1 MDAGGSG
8 PTRPGVLP
16 LRVPILVAENLRKAY
31 GDVTLLDGVD
41 LSIHEGERVGLVGS
55 NGAGK
60 STLARLL
67 LGIDTA
73 DEGRVARRRE
83 STIRYLSQEPALPM
97 DRTARDI
104 VFDGLGA
111 WADAFRT
118 HEALSQRIASE
129 EPGWEELLD
138 EQAAS
143 AQEVE
148 RLGGWER
155 SRQVDV
161 LLEQLGMRQILR
173 PIEELSGGERRRVAL
188 ARLLVEEPSLAILD
202 EPTNH
207 LDADTIEWLE
217 TYLKEQ
223 YRGALLLI
231 THDRYVLDRVV
242 TRTLEIDQGQVHSYA
257 GGWQAYL
264 TAKAERMAHASR
276 AEANRKNLLRTELEW
291 LRRSPKA
298 RTSKSK
304 ARVDRAVALRD
315 AKGPQVDR
323 AARFELQ
330 TERLGG
336 TVLETHDLSL
346 ELGGRE
352 LVRSL
357 SFVLQ
362 RGERVGIVGPNGVGK
377 TTLLRSILGELEP
390 SAGRVV
396 VGKNTKFAY
405 FDQGRSGL
413 DDEQSLQ
420 HNVAGDRSHVQFQGK
435 SVDIRSY
442 LKRFLFEPHRA
453 RDRVIALSGGERAR
467 AALAKMLL
475 LPANVLVLDEP
486 TNDLDVSTLATLEE
500 MLVEGESTALI
511 VCHDRY
517 FLDRVATGI
526 LAFEDDGQVTAYA
539 GNYSDYRE
547 RRAERDTARERSSRA
562 VDTPEKRRSAPKPR
576 KLSYKEKIELEEL
589 VASIEQAET
598 GAAEIEATLSDP
610 ALYAERASEVP
621 GIVERQREIQEE
633 LERLMSRWMELEA
646 ISTG

>member
-1 MDAGGSG
+1 M
-8 PTRPGVLP
+8 LP
-16 LRVPILVAENLRKAY
+16 LRVPILVAENLRKSY
-31 GDVTLLDGVD
+31 GDLQLLDGVD

-55 NGAGK
+55 NGTGK
-60 STLARLL
+60 STLARVL
-67 LGIDTA
+67 LGIETA

-83 STIRYLSQEPALPM
+83 ATIRYLSQEPDLPLE
-97 DRTARDI
+97 RTARDI

-111 WADAFRT
+111 WADAFRN
-118 HEALSQRIASE
+118 HEALSHRIAAQE
-129 EPGWEELLD
+129 AGWEALLS
-138 EQAAS
+138 EQADS
-143 AQEVE
+143 AHEVE

-155 SRQVDV
+155 SRRVDV

-173 PIEELSGGERRRVAL
+173 PIRELSGGERRRVAL
-188 ARLLVEEPSLAILD
+188 AQLLVEEPTLAILD

-223 YRGALLLI
+223 YTGALLLI

-257 GGWQAYL
+257 GGWQSYL

-276 AEANRKNLLRTELEW
+276 SEANRKNLLRTELEW

-315 AKGPQVDR
+315 TQGPQAERV
-323 AARFELQ
+323 ARFELQ
-330 TERLGG
+330 KERLGG
-336 TVLETHDLSL
+336 TILETDDLSL

-352 LVRSL
+352 LVRAL

-362 RGERVGIVGPNGVGK
+362 RGERVGIVGPNGAGK
-377 TTLLRSILGELEP
+377 TTLLKGILGQLEP
-390 SAGRVV
+390 SGGRVV

-413 DDEQSLQ
+413 DEEQSLQ
-420 HNVAGDRSHVQFQGK
+420 HNVAEDRSHVEFQGK

-453 RDRVIALSGGERAR
+453 RDRLSALSGGERAR

-475 LPANVLVLDEP
+475 VPANVLVLDEP

-500 MLVEGESTALI
+500 MLVEGQSTALI

-526 LAFEDDGQVTAYA
+526 LAFEEDGQVTAYA

-547 RRAERDTARERSSRA
+547 GRDA
-562 VDTPEKRRSAPKPR
+562 RSAARDAPSPRSHKPEIRETTPKPR
-576 KLSYKEKIELEEL
+576 KLSYRERIELGEVL
-589 VASIEQAET
+589 ASIDRAEA
-598 GAAEIEATLSDP
+598 GAAEIESTLSDP
-610 ALYAERASEVP
+610 RLYAERASEVP
-621 GIVERQREIQEE
+621 GIVEQQRELQEQ
-633 LERLMSRWMELEA
+633 LGQLMSRWMELEA
-646 ISTG
+646 ISTNEGSQ

>member
-1 MDAGGSG
+1 
-8 PTRPGVLP
+8 
-16 LRVPILVAENLRKAY
+16 VPILVAENLRKAY

-41 LSIHEGERVGLVGS
+41 VSIHEGERIGLVGS

-60 STLARLL
+60 STLARILV
-67 LGIDTA
+67 GIEMA

-83 STIRYLSQEPALPM
+83 ATIRYLSQEPDLPM
-97 DRTARDI
+97 ERTARDV

-118 HEALSQRIASE
+118 HEALSQRIATQ
-129 EPGWEELLD
+129 EPGWEELLR

-143 AQEVE
+143 AHEVE

-173 PIEELSGGERRRVAL
+173 PSEELSGG
-188 ARLLVEEPSLAILD
+188 ARLD

-217 TYLKEQ
+217 SYLEQ
-223 YRGALLLI
+223 QYGGALLLI

-242 TRTLEIDQGQVHSYA
+242 TRTLEIDQGQIHSYA
-257 GGWQAYL
+257 GGWQSYL

-315 AKGPQVDR
+315 AQGPQVER
-323 AARFELQ
+323 VARFELQ
-330 TERLGG
+330 KERLGG
-336 TVLETHDLSL
+336 TVLETQDLSL

-362 RGERVGIVGPNGVGK
+362 RGERIGIVGPNGAGK
-377 TTLLRSILGELEP
+377 TTLLRGILGEIEP
-390 SAGRVV
+390 SGGRVV

-453 RDRVIALSGGERAR
+453 RDKVAALSGGERAR

-475 LPANVLVLDEP
+475 VPANVLVLDEP

-539 GNYSDYRE
+539 GNYTNYRE
-547 RRAERDTARERSSRA
+547 GRAQRDAARERTSPVA
-562 VDTPEKRRSAPKPR
+562 GKPEKRRTTPKPR
-576 KLSYKEKIELEEL
+576 KLSYKEKVELEQI
-589 VASIEQAET
+589 VASIEHAET
-598 GAAEIEATLSDP
+598 TASEIESTLSDP
-610 ALYAERASEVP
+610 ATYAERASEVP
-621 GIVERQREIQEE
+621 AIVERQREIQGE

-646 ISTG
+646 ISSG

>member
-1 MDAGGSG
+1 
-8 PTRPGVLP
+8 
-16 LRVPILVAENLRKAY
+16 VPILVAENLRKSY
-31 GDVTLLDGVD
+31 GEVTLLDGVN

-60 STLARLL
+60 STLARIL
-67 LGIDTA
+67 LGIETA

-83 STIRYLSQEPALPM
+83 ATIRYLSQEPDLPM

-111 WADAFRT
+111 WADAFRS
-118 HEALSQRIASE
+118 HEAVSHRIAAQ
-129 EPGWEELLD
+129 EPGWEELLG
-138 EQAAS
+138 EQAAC
-143 AQEVE
+143 AHEVE

-173 PIEELSGGERRRVAL
+173 PVSELSGGERRRVAL
-188 ARLLVEEPSLAILD
+188 AKLLVEEPTLAILD

-207 LDADTIEWLE
+207 LDADTIEWFE
-217 TYLKEQ
+217 TYLKQQ

-242 TRTLEIDQGQVHSYA
+242 TRTIEIDRGQVHSYA
-257 GGWQAYL
+257 GGWQSYL
-264 TAKAERMAHASR
+264 AAKAERMAHASR

-315 AKGPQVDR
+315 TQGPQAERV
-323 AARFELQ
+323 ARFELQ

-336 TVLETHDLSL
+336 TVLETHDLNL
-346 ELGGRE
+346 ELGGQE

-357 SFVLQ
+357 SLVLQ
-362 RGERVGIVGPNGVGK
+362 RGQRVGIVGPNGAGK
-377 TTLLRSILGELEP
+377 TTLLKAILGEIEP
-390 SAGRVV
+390 SGGRVV

-413 DDEQSLQ
+413 DEEQSLQ
-420 HNVAGDRSHVQFQGK
+420 HNVAGDRSHVDFQGK
-435 SVDIRSY
+435 SLDIRSY

-453 RDRVIALSGGERAR
+453 RDPVAVLSGGERAR

-475 LPANVLVLDEP
+475 LPANVLILDEP
-486 TNDLDVSTLATLEE
+486 TNDLDVSTLATLED
-500 MLVEGESTALI
+500 MLVEGDSTALL

-526 LAFEDDGQVTAYA
+526 LAFEDDGRVTAYA

-547 RRAERDTARERSSRA
+547 RRAERDAAREPLRSEA
-562 VDTPEKRRSAPKPR
+562 DKPKKRRAASKPG
-576 KLSYKEKIELEEL
+576 KLSYKEKIELEEV

-598 GAAEIEATLSDP
+598 NAAEIEATLADP
-610 ALYAERASEVP
+610 ALYAQRASEVP
-621 GIVERQREIQEE
+621 RIVERQGEIQDE
-633 LERLMSRWMELEA
+633 LERLMSRWMELEERLH
-646 ISTG
+646 SES

>member
-1 MDAGGSG
+1 
-8 PTRPGVLP
+8 
-16 LRVPILVAENLRKAY
+16 VPILVAENLRKSY

-60 STLARLL
+60 STLARVL
-67 LGIDTA
+67 LGIDTP

-83 STIRYLSQEPALPM
+83 ATIRYLPQEPDLPTE
-97 DRTARDI
+97 RTARDI

-118 HEALSQRIASE
+118 HEALSHRIAAQ
-129 EPGWEELLD
+129 EPGWEELLS

-143 AQEVE
+143 AHEVE

-155 SRQVDV
+155 SRRVDV

-173 PIEELSGGERRRVAL
+173 PIEELSGGEQRRVAL
-188 ARLLVEEPSLAILD
+188 AKLLVEEPTLAILD

-207 LDADTIEWLE
+207 LDA
-217 TYLKEQ
+217 
-223 YRGALLLI
+223 
-231 THDRYVLDRVV
+231 
-242 TRTLEIDQGQVHSYA
+242 EIDQGQVHSYA
-257 GGWQAYL
+257 GGWQSYL

-315 AKGPQVDR
+315 TRGPQAERV
-323 AARFELQ
+323 ARFELQ

-336 TVLETHDLSL
+336 TVLETDDLSL

-362 RGERVGIVGPNGVGK
+362 RGERVGIVGPNGAGK
-377 TTLLRSILGELEP
+377 TTLLKGILGELEP
-390 SAGRVV
+390 SGGRVV

-413 DDEQSLQ
+413 DEEQSLQ

-453 RDRVIALSGGERAR
+453 RDRVVALSGGERAR

-475 LPANVLVLDEP
+475 VPANVLVLDEP

-539 GNYSDYRE
+539 GNYTDYRE
-547 RRAERDTARERSSRA
+547 RRAERDAAREPVRPG
-562 VDTPEKRRSAPKPR
+562 VDKPEKRRTASKPG
-576 KLSYKEKIELEEL
+576 KLSYKEKIELEQI

-598 GAAEIEATLSDP
+598 SAAEIEATLGDP
-610 ALYAERASEVP
+610 TLYAERAPEVP
-621 GIVERQREIQEE
+621 AIVERQREIQEE
-633 LERLMSRWMELEA
+633 LEHLMSRWMELEERLHVE
-646 ISTG
+646 S

>member
-1 MDAGGSG
+1 M
-8 PTRPGVLP
+8 RLGVLP

-60 STLARLL
+60 TTLARIL

-83 STIRYLSQEPALPM
+83 ATIRYLSQEPELPM
-97 DRTARDI
+97 EQTARDV

-118 HEALSQRIASE
+118 HEALSQRIAAE
-129 EPGWEELLD
+129 EPGWEGLLH

-143 AQEVE
+143 AHEVE

-188 ARLLVEEPSLAILD
+188 ARLLVEEPTLAILD

-217 TYLKEQ
+217 TYLKQQ
-223 YRGALLLI
+223 YGGALLLI

-257 GGWQAYL
+257 GGWQSYL

-315 AKGPQVDR
+315 AQGPQVER

-330 TERLGG
+330 RERLGG
-336 TVLETHDLSL
+336 TVLEAHDLSL
-346 ELGGRE
+346 ELGGHE

-362 RGERVGIVGPNGVGK
+362 RGERVGIVGPNGAGK
-377 TTLLRSILGELEP
+377 TTLLKSILGTLEP
-390 SAGRVV
+390 SGGRVV

-420 HNVAGDRSHVQFQGK
+420 HNVAGDRSHVEFQGK

-453 RDRVIALSGGERAR
+453 RDRVAALSGGERAR

-500 MLVEGESTALI
+500 MIVEGESTALI

-526 LAFEDDGQVTAYA
+526 LAFEEDGQVTAYA
-539 GNYSDYRE
+539 GNYTDYRE
-547 RRAERDTARERSSRA
+547 RRAERDASRERTSRT
-562 VDTPEKRRSAPKPR
+562 VDKPEKRNTTPKPR
-576 KLSYKEKIELEEL
+576 KLSYKEKIELERI
-589 VASIEQAET
+589 VGSIEQAET
-598 GAAEIEATLSDP
+598 TAAEIESTLSDP
-610 ALYAERASEVP
+610 TLYAERASEVP
-621 GIVERQREIQEE
+621 AIVERQREIQED

>member
-1 MDAGGSG
+1 M
-8 PTRPGVLP
+8 
-16 LRVPILVAENLRKAY
+16 PILVAENLRKAY
-31 GDVTLLDGVD
+31 GELTLLDGVD
-41 LSIHEGERVGLVGS
+41 VSIHEGERVGLVGS

-60 STLARLL
+60 STLARMLV
-67 LGIDTA
+67 GIDTP

-83 STIRYLSQEPALPM
+83 ATIRYLSQEPDLPM
-97 DRTARDI
+97 ERTARDV

-118 HEALSQRIASE
+118 HEALSHRIAAH
-129 EPGWEELLD
+129 EPGWEELLGK
-138 EQAAS
+138 QAAS

-161 LLEQLGMRQILR
+161 LLEQLGMRQMLR
-173 PIEELSGGERRRVAL
+173 PIEELSGGEQRRVAL
-188 ARLLVEEPSLAILD
+188 ARLLVEEPTLAVLD

-242 TRTLEIDQGQVHSYA
+242 TRTLEIDQGQIHSYA
-257 GGWQAYL
+257 GGWQSYL

-276 AEANRKNLLRTELEW
+276 AEANRKNLLRTELDW

-304 ARVDRAVALRD
+304 ARVERAVALRD
-315 AKGPQVDR
+315 AKGPQVER
-323 AARFELQ
+323 VARFELQ
-330 TERLGG
+330 RERLGG

-362 RGERVGIVGPNGVGK
+362 RGERVGIVGPNGAGK
-377 TTLLRSILGELEP
+377 TTLL
-390 SAGRVV
+390 
-396 VGKNTKFAY
+396 
-405 FDQGRSGL
+405 GL

-453 RDRVIALSGGERAR
+453 RDRVAALSGGERAR

-475 LPANVLVLDEP
+475 LPANVLLLDEP

-547 RRAERDTARERSSRA
+547 ARAERDATRERTR
-562 VDTPEKRRSAPKPR
+562 P
-576 KLSYKEKIELEEL
+576 
-589 VASIEQAET
+589 VAGKAE
-598 GAAEIEATLSDP
+598 
-610 ALYAERASEVP
+610 
-621 GIVERQREIQEE
+621 
-633 LERLMSRWMELEA
+633 
-646 ISTG
+646 

>member
-1 MDAGGSG
+1 M
-8 PTRPGVLP
+8 
-16 LRVPILVAENLRKAY
+16 PIVVAENLRKSY
-31 GDVTLLDGVD
+31 GDVTLLDGVG

-60 STLARLL
+60 STLARIL
-67 LGIDTA
+67 LGIESA

-83 STIRYLSQEPALPM
+83 ATIRYLSQEPDLPM
-97 DRTARDI
+97 DRTAHDI

-111 WADAFRT
+111 WADAFRS
-118 HEALSQRIASE
+118 HEAVSHRIAAQE
-129 EPGWEELLD
+129 LGWEKLLA

-143 AQEVE
+143 AHEVE

-155 SRQVDV
+155 GRSVDV
-161 LLEQLGMRQILR
+161 LLEQLGMRHILR
-173 PIEELSGGERRRVAL
+173 PIAELSGGERRRVAL
-188 ARLLVEEPSLAILD
+188 AKLLVEEPTLAILD

-257 GGWQAYL
+257 GGWQSYL

-315 AKGPQVDR
+315 ARGPQAERV
-323 AARFELQ
+323 ARFELQ

-336 TVLETHDLSL
+336 TVLETQDLSL

-357 SFVLQ
+357 SLVLQ
-362 RGERVGIVGPNGVGK
+362 RGQRLGIVGPNGAGK
-377 TTLLRSILGELEP
+377 TTLLKAILAEIEP
-390 SAGRVV
+390 SGGRVV
-396 VGKNTKFAY
+396 VGKNTRFAY
-405 FDQGRSGL
+405 FDQGRTGL
-413 DDEQSLQ
+413 DEERSLQ
-420 HNVAGDRSHVQFQGK
+420 HNVAGDRSHVEFQGK
-435 SVDIRSY
+435 SLDIRSY

-453 RDRVIALSGGERAR
+453 RDPVAVLSGGERAR

-475 LPANVLVLDEP
+475 LPANVLLLDEP

-500 MLVEGESTALI
+500 MLVEGDSTAIL

-517 FLDRVATGI
+517 FLDRVANGI
-526 LAFEDDGQVTAYA
+526 LAFEGDGQVTAYA

-547 RRAERDTARERSSRA
+547 RRAERDAARAPLRPAIDKPER
-562 VDTPEKRRSAPKPR
+562 RRDASKPG
-576 KLSYKEKIELEEL
+576 KLSYKEKIELEEI
-589 VASIEQAET
+589 VTSIEQAET
-598 GAAEIEATLSDP
+598 TAAEIEATLADP

-621 GIVERQREIQEE
+621 RIVERQGEIQAE
-633 LERLMSRWMELEA
+633 LERLMSRWMELEERLHCE
-646 ISTG
+646 S

>member
-1 MDAGGSG
+1 M
-8 PTRPGVLP
+8 
-16 LRVPILVAENLRKAY
+16 PILVAENLKKAY
-31 GDVTLLDGVD
+31 GELTLLDGVD
-41 LSIHEGERVGLVGS
+41 VSIHEGERVGLVGS

-67 LGIDTA
+67 LGIESA

-83 STIRYLSQEPALPM
+83 ATIRYLPQEPDLPM
-97 DRTARDI
+97 ERTARDV

-118 HEALSQRIASE
+118 HEALSHRIAAQ
-129 EPGWEELLD
+129 EPGWEELLQ

-161 LLEQLGMRQILR
+161 LLEQLGMSQILR
-173 PIEELSGGERRRVAL
+173 PIKELSGGERRRVAL
-188 ARLLVEEPSLAILD
+188 AALLVEEPTLAILD

-217 TYLKEQ
+217 TYLKER

-242 TRTLEIDQGQVHSYA
+242 TRTLEIDQGRIHSYA
-257 GGWQAYL
+257 GGWQSYL

-291 LRRSPKA
+291 LQRSPKA

-315 AKGPQVDR
+315 AKGPQIERV
-323 AARFELQ
+323 ARFELQ
-330 TERLGG
+330 RERLGG

-346 ELGGRE
+346 ELGGRV

-362 RGERVGIVGPNGVGK
+362 RGERVGIVGPNGSGK
-377 TTLLRSILGELEP
+377 TTFLKALLGLLEP
-390 SAGRVV
+390 SHGRVV
-396 VGKNTKFAY
+396 IGKNTKFAY

-453 RDRVIALSGGERAR
+453 RDRVAALSGGERAR

-475 LPANVLVLDEP
+475 LPANVLLLDEP

-547 RRAERDTARERSSRA
+547 ARAARDASRERTSPA
-562 VDTPEKRRSAPKPR
+562 VAKAEKRRTAPKPR
-576 KLSYKEKIELEEL
+576 KLSYKEKIELEEIVGL
-589 VASIEQAET
+589 IEQAET
-598 GAAEIEATLSDP
+598 RATEIETTLSDP
-610 ALYAERASEVP
+610 ATYAERASEVP
-621 GIVERQREIQEE
+621 VIVEGQREVQEE

-646 ISTG
+646 ISAG

>member
-1 MDAGGSG
+1 M
-8 PTRPGVLP
+8 LP
-16 LRVPILVAENLRKAY
+16 LRVPILVAENLSKSY
-31 GDVTLLDGVD
+31 GDVKLLDGVD

-60 STLARLL
+60 STLARVL

-83 STIRYLSQEPALPM
+83 ATIRYLPQEPDLPL

-111 WADAFRT
+111 WADAFRAHDT
-118 HEALSQRIASE
+118 LSHRIAAL
-129 EPGWEELLD
+129 EPGWETLLA

-143 AQEVE
+143 AHEVE

-155 SRQVDV
+155 GRRVDV
-161 LLEQLGMRQILR
+161 FLEQLGLLQVLR

-188 ARLLVEEPSLAILD
+188 AQLLVEEPTLAILD

-217 TYLKEQ
+217 TYLKQQ
-223 YRGALLLI
+223 YGGALLLI

-242 TRTLEIDQGQVHSYA
+242 TRTLEIDQGHVHSYS
-257 GGWQAYL
+257 GGWHSYL
-264 TAKAERMAHASR
+264 MAKAERMAHASR

-315 AKGPQVDR
+315 AQGPQAERV
-323 AARFELQ
+323 ARFELQ

-336 TVLETHDLSL
+336 TILETDNLSL
-346 ELGGRE
+346 ELGGRA
-352 LVRSL
+352 LVQGL

-362 RGERVGIVGPNGVGK
+362 RGERIGIVGPNGVGK
-377 TTLLRSILGELEP
+377 TTLLKGILGDLEP
-390 SAGRVV
+390 SEGRVV
-396 VGKNTKFAY
+396 VGQNTKFAY

-413 DDEQSLQ
+413 DEAESLQ
-420 HNVAGDRSHVQFQGK
+420 HNVAEDRSHVQFQGK

-453 RDRVIALSGGERAR
+453 RDRVSALSGGERAR

-475 LPANVLVLDEP
+475 VPANVLVLDEP
-486 TNDLDVSTLATLEE
+486 TNDLDVTTLATLEE
-500 MLVEGESTALI
+500 MLVEGQSTALI

-526 LAFEDDGQVTAYA
+526 LAFEDDGRVTAYA

-547 RRAERDTARERSSRA
+547 RRAERDADRERASPA
-562 VDTPEKRRSAPKPR
+562 IEKAAKPR
-576 KLSYKEKIELEEL
+576 AAIKPGKLSYKEKIELEQI
-589 VASIEQAET
+589 VVSIEQTEAK
-598 GAAEIEATLSDP
+598 AAEIEAALGDP

-621 GIVERQREIQEE
+621 ATVERQRETQEE
-633 LERLMSRWMELEA
+633 LDRLMTRWMELEERLHFQ
-646 ISTG
+646 T

>member
-1 MDAGGSG
+1 
-8 PTRPGVLP
+8 
-16 LRVPILVAENLRKAY
+16 VPILVAENLRKSY
-31 GDVTLLDGVD
+31 GEVTLLDGVN

-60 STLARLL
+60 STLARIL
-67 LGIDTA
+67 LGIETA

-83 STIRYLSQEPALPM
+83 ATIRYLSQEPDLPM
-97 DRTARDI
+97 DGTARDI

-111 WADAFRT
+111 WADAFRS
-118 HEALSQRIASE
+118 HEAVSHRIAAQ
-129 EPGWEELLD
+129 EPRWEELLG
-138 EQAAS
+138 EQAAC
-143 AQEVE
+143 AHEVE

-173 PIEELSGGERRRVAL
+173 PVSELSGGERRRVAL
-188 ARLLVEEPSLAILD
+188 AKLLVEEPTLAILD

-207 LDADTIEWLE
+207 LDADTIEWFE
-217 TYLKEQ
+217 TYLKQQ

-242 TRTLEIDQGQVHSYA
+242 TRTIEIDRGQVHSYA
-257 GGWQAYL
+257 GGWQSYL
-264 TAKAERMAHASR
+264 AAKAERMAHASR
-276 AEANRKNLLRTELEW
+276 AEANRNNLLRTELEW

-315 AKGPQVDR
+315 TRGPQAERV
-323 AARFELQ
+323 ARFELQ

-336 TVLETHDLSL
+336 TVLETHDLNL
-346 ELGGRE
+346 ELGGQE

-357 SFVLQ
+357 SLVLQ
-362 RGERVGIVGPNGVGK
+362 RGQRVGIVGPNGAGK
-377 TTLLRSILGELEP
+377 TTLLKAILGEIEP
-390 SAGRVV
+390 SGGRVV

-413 DDEQSLQ
+413 DEEQSLQ
-420 HNVAGDRSHVQFQGK
+420 HNVAGDRSHVDFQGK
-435 SVDIRSY
+435 SLDIRSY

-453 RDRVIALSGGERAR
+453 RDPVAVLSGGERAR

-475 LPANVLVLDEP
+475 LPANVLILDEP
-486 TNDLDVSTLATLEE
+486 TNDLDVSTLATLED
-500 MLVEGESTALI
+500 MLVEGDSTALL

-526 LAFEDDGQVTAYA
+526 LAFEDDGRVTAYA

-547 RRAERDTARERSSRA
+547 RRAERDAAREPLRSEA
-562 VDTPEKRRSAPKPR
+562 DKPKKRRAASKPG
-576 KLSYKEKIELEEL
+576 KLSYKEKIELEEV

-598 GAAEIEATLSDP
+598 NAAEIEATLADP
-610 ALYAERASEVP
+610 TLYAQRASEVP
-621 GIVERQREIQEE
+621 RIVERQGEIQDE
-633 LERLMSRWMELEA
+633 LERLMSRWMELEERLH
-646 ISTG
+646 SES

>member
-1 MDAGGSG
+1 
-8 PTRPGVLP
+8 
-16 LRVPILVAENLRKAY
+16 VPILVAENLRKAY
-31 GDVTLLDGVD
+31 GDVALLDGVD

-55 NGAGK
+55 NGTGK
-60 STLARLL
+60 STLARIL
-67 LGIDTA
+67 LGIETA

-83 STIRYLSQEPALPM
+83 ATIRYLSQEPDLPM
-97 DRTARDI
+97 EQTARDV

-111 WADAFRT
+111 WAAAFRT
-118 HEALSQRIASE
+118 HEALSQRIASQD
-129 EPGWEELLD
+129 PGWQELLR
-138 EQAAS
+138 EQAES
-143 AQEVE
+143 AHEVE

-155 SRQVDV
+155 SRRVDV

-173 PIEELSGGERRRVAL
+173 PIHEMSGGEQRRVAL
-188 ARLLVEEPSLAILD
+188 ARLLVEEPTLAILD

-217 TYLKEQ
+217 TYLKQQ
-223 YRGALLLI
+223 YGGALLLI

-242 TRTLEIDQGQVHSYA
+242 TRTLEIDRGKVHSFA
-257 GGWQAYL
+257 GGWQSYL

-304 ARVDRAVALRD
+304 ARVGRAVALRD
-315 AKGPQVDR
+315 AKGPQLER

-330 TERLGG
+330 TQRLGG
-336 TVLETHDLSL
+336 TVVETRDLSL
-346 ELGGRE
+346 EVGGRE
-352 LVRSL
+352 RVRSL

-362 RGERVGIVGPNGVGK
+362 RGERVGIVGPNGAGK
-377 TTLLRSILGELEP
+377 TTLLRAILGALEP
-390 SAGRVV
+390 SRGRVV
-396 VGKNTKFAY
+396 LGKNTKFAY

-420 HNVAGDRSHVQFQGK
+420 HNVAGDRSHVEFQGK

-453 RDRVIALSGGERAR
+453 RDRVSALSGGERAR

-539 GNYSDYRE
+539 GNYTDYRE
-547 RRAERDTARERSSRA
+547 RRAERDASRERPGPA
-562 VDTPEKRRSAPKPR
+562 VGKPQKRQASPKPR
-576 KLSYKEKIELEEL
+576 KLSYKEKIELEEI
-589 VASIEQAET
+589 VGSIEEAERT
-598 GAAEIEATLSDP
+598 AAEIEATLSDP
-610 ALYAERASEVP
+610 TLYAERASEVP
-621 GIVERQREIQEE
+621 AVVERQREIQEE
-633 LERLMSRWMELEA
+633 LERLMTRWMELEA
-646 ISTG
+646 VSAS

>member
-1 MDAGGSG
+1 M
-8 PTRPGVLP
+8 LP
-16 LRVPILVAENLRKAY
+16 LRVPILVAENLRKSY
-31 GDVTLLDGVD
+31 GDLQLLDGVD

-55 NGAGK
+55 NGTGK
-60 STLARLL
+60 STLARVL
-67 LGIDTA
+67 LGIETA

-83 STIRYLSQEPALPM
+83 ATIRYLSQEPDLPLE
-97 DRTARDI
+97 RTARDI

-111 WADAFRT
+111 WADAFRN
-118 HEALSQRIASE
+118 HEALSHRIAAQE
-129 EPGWEELLD
+129 AGWEALLS
-138 EQAAS
+138 EQADS
-143 AQEVE
+143 AHEVE

-155 SRQVDV
+155 SRRVDV

-173 PIEELSGGERRRVAL
+173 PIRELSGGERRRVAL
-188 ARLLVEEPSLAILD
+188 AQLLVEEPTLAILD

-223 YRGALLLI
+223 YTGALLLI

-257 GGWQAYL
+257 GGWQSYL

-276 AEANRKNLLRTELEW
+276 SEANRKNLLRTELEW

-315 AKGPQVDR
+315 AQGPQAERV
-323 AARFELQ
+323 ARFELQ
-330 TERLGG
+330 KERLGG
-336 TVLETHDLSL
+336 TILETDDLSL

-352 LVRSL
+352 LVRAL

-362 RGERVGIVGPNGVGK
+362 RGERVGIVGPNGAGK
-377 TTLLRSILGELEP
+377 TTLLKGILGQLEP
-390 SAGRVV
+390 SGGRVV

-413 DDEQSLQ
+413 DEEQSLQ
-420 HNVAGDRSHVQFQGK
+420 HNVAEERSHVEFQGK

-453 RDRVIALSGGERAR
+453 RDRVSALSGGERAR

-475 LPANVLVLDEP
+475 VPANVLVLDEP

-500 MLVEGESTALI
+500 MLVEGQSTALI

-526 LAFEDDGQVTAYA
+526 LAFEEDGQVTAYA

-547 RRAERDTARERSSRA
+547 GRDARGAARDAPSPRSHK
-562 VDTPEKRRSAPKPR
+562 PEIRETTPKPR
-576 KLSYKEKIELEEL
+576 KLSYREKIELGEL
-589 VASIEQAET
+589 LASIDRAEA
-598 GAAEIEATLSDP
+598 GAAEIESTLSDP
-610 ALYAERASEVP
+610 TLYAERASEVP
-621 GIVERQREIQEE
+621 AIVEQQRELQEQ
-633 LERLMSRWMELEA
+633 LEQLMSRWMELEA
-646 ISTG
+646 ISTGEGSQ

>member
-1 MDAGGSG
+1 
-8 PTRPGVLP
+8 
-16 LRVPILVAENLRKAY
+16 
-31 GDVTLLDGVD
+31 VTLLDGVD
-41 LSIHEGERVGLVGS
+41 VSIHEGERIGLVGS

-60 STLARLL
+60 STLARILV
-67 LGIDTA
+67 GIEMA

-83 STIRYLSQEPALPM
+83 ATIRYLSQEPDLPLE
-97 DRTARDI
+97 RTARDV

-118 HEALSQRIASE
+118 HEALSQRIAAQ
-129 EPGWEELLD
+129 EPGWEELLR

-143 AQEVE
+143 AHEVE

-161 LLEQLGMRQILR
+161 LLDQLGMRQTLR

-188 ARLLVEEPSLAILD
+188 AGLLVEEPTLAIL
-202 EPTNH
+202 
-207 LDADTIEWLE
+207 
-217 TYLKEQ
+217 
-223 YRGALLLI
+223 
-231 THDRYVLDRVV
+231 HDRYVLDRVV
-242 TRTLEIDQGQVHSYA
+242 TRTLEIDQGQIHSYA
-257 GGWQAYL
+257 GGWQSYL

-315 AKGPQVDR
+315 AQGPQVER
-323 AARFELQ
+323 VARFELQ
-330 TERLGG
+330 KERLGG
-336 TVLETHDLSL
+336 TVLETQDLSL

-362 RGERVGIVGPNGVGK
+362 RGERIGIVGPNGAGK
-377 TTLLRSILGELEP
+377 TTLLRGILGEIEP
-390 SAGRVV
+390 SGGRVV

-453 RDRVIALSGGERAR
+453 RDKVAALSGGERAR

-475 LPANVLVLDEP
+475 VPANVLVLDEP

-539 GNYSDYRE
+539 GNYTNYRE
-547 RRAERDTARERSSRA
+547 GRAQRDAARERTSPVA
-562 VDTPEKRRSAPKPR
+562 GKPEKRRTTPKPR
-576 KLSYKEKIELEEL
+576 KLSYKEKVELEQI
-589 VASIEQAET
+589 VASIEHAET
-598 GAAEIEATLSDP
+598 TASEIESTLSDP
-610 ALYAERASEVP
+610 ATYAERASEVP
-621 GIVERQREIQEE
+621 AIVERQREIQGE

-646 ISTG
+646 ISSG

>member
-1 MDAGGSG
+1 
-8 PTRPGVLP
+8 
-16 LRVPILVAENLRKAY
+16 
-31 GDVTLLDGVD
+31 
-41 LSIHEGERVGLVGS
+41 
-55 NGAGK
+55 
-60 STLARLL
+60 
-67 LGIDTA
+67 
-73 DEGRVARRRE
+73 
-83 STIRYLSQEPALPM
+83 
-97 DRTARDI
+97 
-104 VFDGLGA
+104 
-111 WADAFRT
+111 
-118 HEALSQRIASE
+118 
-129 EPGWEELLD
+129 
-138 EQAAS
+138 
-143 AQEVE
+143 
-148 RLGGWER
+148 
-155 SRQVDV
+155 
-161 LLEQLGMRQILR
+161 
-173 PIEELSGGERRRVAL
+173 
-188 ARLLVEEPSLAILD
+188 
-202 EPTNH
+202 
-207 LDADTIEWLE
+207 
-217 TYLKEQ
+217 
-223 YRGALLLI
+223 
-231 THDRYVLDRVV
+231 VLDRVV
-242 TRTLEIDQGQVHSYA
+242 TRTLEIDQGQIHSYA
-257 GGWQAYL
+257 GGWQSYL

-315 AKGPQVDR
+315 AQGPQVER
-323 AARFELQ
+323 VARFELQ
-330 TERLGG
+330 KERLGG
-336 TVLETHDLSL
+336 TVLETQDLSL

-362 RGERVGIVGPNGVGK
+362 RGERIGIVGPNGAGK
-377 TTLLRSILGELEP
+377 TTLLRGILGEIEP
-390 SAGRVV
+390 SGGRVV

-453 RDRVIALSGGERAR
+453 RDKVAALSGGERAR

-475 LPANVLVLDEP
+475 VPANVLVLDEP

-539 GNYSDYRE
+539 GNYTNYRE
-547 RRAERDTARERSSRA
+547 GRAQRDAARERTSPVA
-562 VDTPEKRRSAPKPR
+562 GKPEKRRTTPKPR
-576 KLSYKEKIELEEL
+576 KLSYKEKVELEQI
-589 VASIEQAET
+589 VASIEHAET
-598 GAAEIEATLSDP
+598 TASEIESTLSDP
-610 ALYAERASEVP
+610 ATYAERASEVP
-621 GIVERQREIQEE
+621 AIVERQREIQGE

-646 ISTG
+646 ISSG

>member
-1 MDAGGSG
+1 M
-8 PTRPGVLP
+8 
-16 LRVPILVAENLRKAY
+16 
-31 GDVTLLDGVD
+31 TLLDGVD

-60 STLARLL
+60 STLARVL
-67 LGIDTA
+67 LGIDSA

-83 STIRYLSQEPALPM
+83 ASIRYLPQEPDLPL

-104 VFDGLGA
+104 VFDGLGP
-111 WADAFRT
+111 WADAFRA
-118 HEALSQRIASE
+118 HDALSHRIAAQ
-129 EPGWEELLD
+129 EPNWENLLS

-143 AQEVE
+143 AHEVE

-155 SRQVDV
+155 GRRVDV

-173 PIEELSGGERRRVAL
+173 PIAELSGGERRRVAL
-188 ARLLVEEPSLAILD
+188 AALLVEEPTLAILD

-217 TYLKEQ
+217 TYFKEQ
-223 YRGALLLI
+223 YAGALLLI

-242 TRTLEIDQGQVHSYA
+242 TRTVEIDQGQVHSYA
-257 GGWQAYL
+257 GGWQSYL
-264 TAKAERMAHASR
+264 TAKAERLAHASR

-315 AKGPQVDR
+315 TQGPRAEQV
-323 AARFELQ
+323 ARFELQ
-330 TERLGG
+330 KQRLGG
-336 TVLETHDLSL
+336 TILETDDLSL
-346 ELGGRE
+346 GLGGRE

-362 RGERVGIVGPNGVGK
+362 RGERIGIVGPNGAGK
-377 TTLLRSILGELEP
+377 TTLLRGVMGDLEP
-390 SAGRVV
+390 SSGRVV
-396 VGKNTKFAY
+396 IGQNTKFAY

-413 DDEQSLQ
+413 DEEQSLQ
-420 HNVAGDRSHVQFQGK
+420 ENVAGDRSHVQFQGK

-442 LKRFLFEPHRA
+442 LKRFLFEPHRS
-453 RDRVIALSGGERAR
+453 RDRVSALSGGERAR

-475 LPANVLVLDEP
+475 VPANVLVLDEP

-517 FLDRVATGI
+517 FLDRVATMI
-526 LAFEDDGQVTAYA
+526 LAFEEDGQVTAHA

-547 RRAERDTARERSSRA
+547 RRAERDAAREPTSSA
-562 VDTPEKRRSAPKPR
+562 AQKAQKRRTDPKLG
-576 KLSYKEKIELEEL
+576 KLSYKEKIEHQET
-589 VASIEQAET
+589 VASIERA
-598 GAAEIEATLSDP
+598 EATAAKIEETLADP
-610 ALYAERASEVP
+610 TLYAERAAEVP
-621 GIVERQREIQEE
+621 AIIARQGELQEE
-633 LERLMSRWMELEA
+633 LERLMSRWMELEERLQ
-646 ISTG
+646 

>member
-1 MDAGGSG
+1 M
-8 PTRPGVLP
+8 
-16 LRVPILVAENLRKAY
+16 PILVAESLRKAY
-31 GDVTLLDGVD
+31 GEVALLDGVD
-41 LSIHEGERVGLVGS
+41 VSIHEGERVGLVGS

-60 STLARLL
+60 STLARVL
-67 LGIDTA
+67 LGIETA
-73 DEGRVARRRE
+73 DEGRVARRRQA
-83 STIRYLSQEPALPM
+83 TIRYLPQEPELPM
-97 DRTARDI
+97 ERTARDL

-111 WADAFRT
+111 WAEAFRT
-118 HEALSQRIASE
+118 HEALSHRIAAQG
-129 EPGWEELLD
+129 PGWEELLGA
-138 EQAAS
+138 QAAS

-161 LLEQLGMRQILR
+161 LLEQLGMSQILR
-173 PIEELSGGERRRVAL
+173 PIKELSGGERRRVAL
-188 ARLLVEEPSLAILD
+188 AALLVEEPTLAILD

-257 GGWQAYL
+257 GGWQSYL
-264 TAKAERMAHASR
+264 AAKAERMAHASR

-315 AKGPQVDR
+315 AKGPQVER
-323 AARFELQ
+323 VARFELQ
-330 TERLGG
+330 RERLGG

-346 ELGGRE
+346 DLGGPA

-362 RGERVGIVGPNGVGK
+362 QGERVGIVGPNGSGK
-377 TTLLRSILGELEP
+377 TTLLKALLGLIEP
-390 SAGRVV
+390 SHGRVV

-453 RDRVIALSGGERAR
+453 RDLVAALSGGERAR
-467 AALAKMLL
+467 AALARMLL
-475 LPANVLVLDEP
+475 LPANVLLLDEP

-526 LAFEDDGQVTAYA
+526 LAFEDNGRVTAYA

-547 RRAERDTARERSSRA
+547 ARAERDTTRERTRPV
-562 VDTPEKRRSAPKPR
+562 VDKTEKPLTTPKPR
-576 KLSYKEKIELEEL
+576 KLSYKEKIELEEIVGL
-589 VASIEQAET
+589 IEQAET
-598 GAAEIEATLSDP
+598 RTAEIETTLGDP
-610 ALYAERASEVP
+610 ATYAERASEVP
-621 GIVERQREIQEE
+621 AIVERQREVQEE

-646 ISTG
+646 ISAG

>member
-1 MDAGGSG
+1 M
-8 PTRPGVLP
+8 LP
-16 LRVPILVAENLRKAY
+16 LRVPILVAENLRKSY
-31 GDVTLLDGVD
+31 GELTLLDGVN

-60 STLARLL
+60 STLARIL
-67 LGIDTA
+67 LGIETA

-83 STIRYLSQEPALPM
+83 ATIRYLSQEPDLPM

-111 WADAFRT
+111 WADAFRS
-118 HEALSQRIASE
+118 HEAMSHRIAVQ
-129 EPGWEELLD
+129 EPGWEELLS

-143 AQEVE
+143 AHEVE

-155 SRQVDV
+155 SRRVDV

-173 PIEELSGGERRRVAL
+173 PVSELSGGERRRIAL
-188 ARLLVEEPSLAILD
+188 AKLLVEEPTLAILD

-217 TYLKEQ
+217 TYLKQQ

-242 TRTLEIDQGQVHSYA
+242 TRTIEIDRGQVHSYA
-257 GGWQAYL
+257 GGWQSYL
-264 TAKAERMAHASR
+264 AAKAERMAHASR

-315 AKGPQVDR
+315 TRGPQAERV
-323 AARFELQ
+323 ARFELQ

-357 SFVLQ
+357 SLVLQ
-362 RGERVGIVGPNGVGK
+362 RGQRVGIVGPNGAGK
-377 TTLLRSILGELEP
+377 TTLLKAILGEIEP
-390 SAGRVV
+390 SSGRVV

-413 DDEQSLQ
+413 DEEQSLQ
-420 HNVAGDRSHVQFQGK
+420 HNVAGDRSHVDFQGK
-435 SVDIRSY
+435 SLDIRSY

-453 RDRVIALSGGERAR
+453 RDPVAVLSGGERAR

-475 LPANVLVLDEP
+475 LPANVLILDEP
-486 TNDLDVSTLATLEE
+486 TNDLDVSTLATLED
-500 MLVEGESTALI
+500 MLVEGDSTALL

-526 LAFEDDGQVTAYA
+526 LAFEDDGRVTAYA

-547 RRAERDTARERSSRA
+547 RRAERDAAREPLRSEA
-562 VDTPEKRRSAPKPR
+562 DKPKKRRAASKPG
-576 KLSYKEKIELEEL
+576 KLSYKEKIELEEV

-598 GAAEIEATLSDP
+598 NAAEIEATLGDP

-621 GIVERQREIQEE
+621 GIVERQGEIQDE
-633 LERLMSRWMELEA
+633 LERLMSRWMELEERLHCE
-646 ISTG
+646 S

>member
-1 MDAGGSG
+1 
-8 PTRPGVLP
+8 VLP
-16 LRVPILVAENLRKAY
+16 LRVPILVAENLRKSY
-31 GDVTLLDGVD
+31 GDVTLLDGVG

-60 STLARLL
+60 STLARIL
-67 LGIDTA
+67 LGIDTP

-83 STIRYLSQEPALPM
+83 ASIRYLPQEPDLPLE
-97 DRTARDI
+97 RTARDI
-104 VFDGLGA
+104 VFDGLGP
-111 WADAFRT
+111 WADAFRA
-118 HEALSQRIASE
+118 HDALSHQIAAQ
-129 EPGWEELLD
+129 EPGWEELLS

-143 AQEVE
+143 AHEVE

-155 SRQVDV
+155 SRRVDV
-161 LLEQLGMRQILR
+161 LLEQFGMRELLR
-173 PIEELSGGERRRVAL
+173 PIAELSGGERRRVAL
-188 ARLLVEEPSLAILD
+188 AKLLVEEPTLAILD

-223 YRGALLLI
+223 YAGALLLI

-242 TRTLEIDQGQVHSYA
+242 TRTVEIDQGQVHSYA
-257 GGWQAYL
+257 GGWQSYL

-276 AEANRKNLLRTELEW
+276 AESNRKNLLRTELEW

-315 AKGPQVDR
+315 AEGPQAERV
-323 AARFELQ
+323 ARFALQ
-330 TERLGG
+330 KERLGG
-336 TVLETHDLSL
+336 TILETVDLSL
-346 ELGGRE
+346 ELGERE

-362 RGERVGIVGPNGVGK
+362 RGERVGIVGPNGAGK
-377 TTLLRSILGELEP
+377 TTLLRAILGDLEP
-390 SAGRVV
+390 SGGRII
-396 VGKNTKFAY
+396 VGKNTKYAY

-413 DDEQSLQ
+413 DEEESLQ
-420 HNVAGDRSHVQFQGK
+420 KNVAGDRSHVQFQGN

-453 RDRVIALSGGERAR
+453 RDRISALSGGERAR

-475 LPANVLVLDEP
+475 VPANVLVLDEP

-526 LAFEDDGQVTAYA
+526 LAFEENGQVTAYA

-547 RRAERDTARERSSRA
+547 RRAERDATREPARSE
-562 VDTPEKRRSAPKPR
+562 TGKLKKRRTESKPG
-576 KLSYKEKIELEEL
+576 KLSYKEKIEHREIVAAIERAEATATEIEETL
-589 VASIEQAET
+589 ADPVLYAAR
-598 GAAEIEATLSDP
+598 AAEVP
-610 ALYAERASEVP
+610 A
-621 GIVERQREIQEE
+621 IVERQGEIQAE
-633 LERLMSRWMELEA
+633 LERLMSRWMELEEQLQ
-646 ISTG
+646 

>member
-1 MDAGGSG
+1 
-8 PTRPGVLP
+8 
-16 LRVPILVAENLRKAY
+16 VPILVAENLKKSY
-31 GDVTLLDGVD
+31 GDATLLDGVD

-60 STLARLL
+60 STLARIL
-67 LGIDTA
+67 LGIETA

-83 STIRYLSQEPALPM
+83 ATIRYLSQEPDLPLE
-97 DRTARDI
+97 RTARDI

-118 HEALSQRIASE
+118 HEAVSHRIAAQ
-129 EPGWEELLD
+129 EPGWEELLS

-143 AQEVE
+143 AHEVE

-155 SRQVDV
+155 SRRVDV

-173 PIEELSGGERRRVAL
+173 PIEDLSGGERRRVAL
-188 ARLLVEEPSLAILD
+188 AKLLVEEPTLAILD

-242 TRTLEIDQGQVHSYA
+242 TRTIEIDQGQVHSYA
-257 GGWQAYL
+257 GGWQSYL

-315 AKGPQVDR
+315 AQGPQSERV
-323 AARFELQ
+323 ARFELQ
-330 TERLGG
+330 KKRLGG
-336 TVLETHDLSL
+336 TILETDHLSL
-346 ELGGRE
+346 ELGGKE

-362 RGERVGIVGPNGVGK
+362 RGERIGIVGPNGAGK
-377 TTLLRSILGELEP
+377 TTLLKAILGEIEP
-390 SAGRVV
+390 SGGRVV

-405 FDQGRSGL
+405 FDQDRSSL
-413 DDEQSLQ
+413 DEEQSLQ

-435 SVDIRSY
+435 SLDIRSY

-453 RDRVIALSGGERAR
+453 RDRVAALSGGERAR

-500 MLVEGESTALI
+500 MLVEGDSTALL

-547 RRAERDTARERSSRA
+547 RRAERDGAREPARP
-562 VDTPEKRRSAPKPR
+562 VVEKPEKRGTASKPG
-576 KLSYKEKIELEEL
+576 KLSYKEKIELEQI
-589 VASIEQAET
+589 VASIEQAEAN
-598 GAAEIEATLSDP
+598 AAEIEATLNDP
-610 ALYAERASEVP
+610 TLYAERAPEVP
-621 GIVERQREIQEE
+621 AIVEQQRELQEQ
-633 LERLMSRWMELEA
+633 LERLMSRWMELEERLHCE
-646 ISTG
+646 S